1 MRSTNVSCNSPSGS
15 HSDHLTRVIATVALV
30 CVLCASAAMPAGA
43 RFQTTAIAP
52 GARAILD
59 AHNAYPYGGR
69 FSDRLDRALA
79 TGLPVAIEQDLVW
92 RPAVNGRP
100 GRSIVSHGEPFDD
113 REPTLKDY
121 FFERIRPVVES
132 ALRSG
137 DTTHWPL
144 VTLNLDLK
152 TNEPEHHQALW
163 DLLGEYE
170 SWLTTAQRTAD
181 GSVAPLT
188 VRPVLVLT
196 GSAAAQATSFHDN
209 VRPGDRLRLFGAI
222 QLPQADGRA
231 ALAPVT
237 FPAATNYR
245 RWWNAPWSYVEA
257 GGQREAADWTPADV
271 NRLNTLIADAH
282 SAGLWVRMWTLNG
295 SDEPTRTENGWSAG
309 YNFGSLDAVERRWK
323 AAIEAG
329 VDYVATDQYEA
340 FAKLRAAA
348 RRAGRSR

>member
-1 MRSTNVSCNSPSGS
+1 MRSTNVSSNSPFGWRSKRMS
-15 HSDHLTRVIATVALV
+15 RTLRAAICAV
-30 CVLCASAAMPAGA
+30 VLCASAGDPVGA
-43 RFQTTAIAP
+43 IAQATAIAP
-52 GARAILD
+52 GTRVVLD

-69 FSDRLDRALA
+69 FADRLDRALA

-92 RPAVNGRP
+92 RPAENGRP

-113 REPTLKDY
+113 REPVLKDY
-121 FFERIRPVVES
+121 FFERIRPIVES
-132 ALRSG
+132 ALQSG
-137 DTTHWPL
+137 DTTQWPL

-163 DLLGEYE
+163 ELLGEYE
-170 SWLTTAQRTAD
+170 LWLTTAQRTAD

-188 VRPVLVLT
+188 VKPILVLT

-209 VRPGDRLRLFGAI
+209 LRPGDRLRLFGAI
-222 QLPQADGRA
+222 QLPQGDGTA
-231 ALAPVT
+231 ALAPVK

-271 NRLNTLIADAH
+271 NRLNALIADAH

-309 YNFGSLDAVERRWK
+309 YNFGSLDAVQRRWT

-329 VDYVATDQYEA
+329 VDYVATDQYEL
-340 FAKLRAAA
+340 FTKLRAAA
-348 RRAGRSR
+348 RQAGRFR